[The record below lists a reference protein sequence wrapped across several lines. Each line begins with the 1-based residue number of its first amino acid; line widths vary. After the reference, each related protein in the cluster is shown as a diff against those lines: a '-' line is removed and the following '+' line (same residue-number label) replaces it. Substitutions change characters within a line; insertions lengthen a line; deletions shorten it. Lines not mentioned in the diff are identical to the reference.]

1 MGIIYWLKK
10 KNTVKRI
17 VRTPLL
23 SKIRE
28 QVDAVYGRYVF
39 FLSKIGKEEPMNTG
53 QRCPILL
60 VTIAFNHEG
69 LIKKQIEMI
78 RRHVHNAAFQHII
91 IDNSSVNAKRKA
103 IKTVCNDMGV
113 EYISVPRRITLLTLN
128 TLFYPS
134 YSHGAALNW
143 AYHHIIRS
151 RRPESFVFFD
161 HDIIPIKPYDFI
173 AALGTQDFYGVER
186 MRRYGWYLWAGWC
199 VFRLDS
205 IIDKRVDFSPT
216 YIKHSYLDTGGHNFL
231 TIFCHYNHSDLR
243 FASSETHRIRTT
255 PKLRTH
261 NDIYHSDCI
270 QLIDK
275 AWIHI
280 VNGSNYAHIKGKEEM
295 VSLMLEKIQ

>member
-17 VRTPLL
+17 VHTPLL

-28 QVDAVYGRYVF
+28 QADAVYGRYVF
-39 FLSKIGKEEPMNTG
+39 FLSKVGKVEPMNTG
-53 QRCPILL
+53 QRCPLLL

-69 LIKKQIEMI
+69 LIKKQVEMVK
-78 RRHVHNAAFQHII
+78 RHVCNATFQHII
-91 IDNSSVNAKRKA
+91 IDNSSNKAKRKA
-103 IKTVCNDMGV
+103 IKTVCNEMGV
-113 EYISVPRRITLLTLN
+113 EYISVPRRITQLTLN

-151 RRPESFVFFD
+151 RHPELFVFLD
-161 HDIIPIKPYDFI
+161 HDIIPIKAYDFI
-173 AALGTQDFYGVER
+173 AALGTQNFYGVER
-186 MRRYGWYLWAGWC
+186 TREHGWYLWPGWC

-205 IIDKRVDFSPT
+205 IFDKQVDFSPI
-216 YIKHSYLDTGGHNFL
+216 YIKHSYLDTGGRNFL
-231 TIFCHYNHSDLR
+231 TIFHHHKPSDLR
-243 FASSETHRIRTT
+243 FASSETRRIRKT
-255 PKLRTH
+255 PTIH
-261 NDIYHSDCI
+261 TYNDIYHSDCI

-280 VNGSNYAHIKGKEEM
+280 VNGSNYAHIKGKEAM
-295 VSLMLEKIQ
+295 VNQLLEKIQ